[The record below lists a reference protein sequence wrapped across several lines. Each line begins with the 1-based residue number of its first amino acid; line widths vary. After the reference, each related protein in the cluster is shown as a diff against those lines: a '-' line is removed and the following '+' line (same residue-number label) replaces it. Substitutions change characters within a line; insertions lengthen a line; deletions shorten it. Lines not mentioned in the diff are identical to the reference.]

1 VEALINIINPSAPSS
16 GGFGGPQMN
25 PKNTDVASMARA
37 QLTALK
43 TKVDAAIPGTSD
55 KSSKYHLQDVSFRI
69 KKALDPKG

>member
-1 VEALINIINPSAPSS
+1 
-16 GGFGGPQMN
+16 
-25 PKNTDVASMARA
+25 MARA